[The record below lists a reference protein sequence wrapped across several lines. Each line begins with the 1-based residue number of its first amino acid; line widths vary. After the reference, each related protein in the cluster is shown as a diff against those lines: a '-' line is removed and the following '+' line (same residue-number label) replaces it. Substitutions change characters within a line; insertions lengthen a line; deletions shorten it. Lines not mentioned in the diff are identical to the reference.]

1 MQVMFK
7 MIDDHA
13 AIRMLLKDLV
23 ERKKDLRYDIILG
36 QIEETILMQWLTV
49 VQKNKWWFRPAK
61 CVVKFHLNDEH
72 GMARQDSV
80 FTLSTKIDGTVN
92 TDLEDYAKRVRDA
105 LKAMSLELREKHD
118 LDHVV
123 FDTLDARESIYIV
136 VDVEETCT
144 TQTDA

>member
-1 MQVMFK
+1 MQIMFN

-23 ERKKDLRYDIILG
+23 ERKKDLRYDIILD

-72 GMARQDSV
+72 GMALPDST
-80 FTLSTKIDGTVN
+80 FTLSTKIGGTAN
-92 TDLEDYAKRVRDA
+92 TDLENYAKRVRDA
-105 LKAMSLELREKHD
+105 LKAISLELRGKHD
-118 LDHVV
+118 LDRVV
-123 FDTLDARESIYIV
+123 FHTMDVRESIYIV

>member
-1 MQVMFK
+1 MQVMFN
-7 MIDDHA
+7 MIDDHS

-23 ERKKDLRYDIILG
+23 EHKKDLRHDIILG
-36 QIEETILMQWLTV
+36 QIEDTILMQWLTV

-72 GMARQDSV
+72 GMALPDST

-92 TDLEDYAKRVRDA
+92 KDLEDYAKRVRDA

-118 LDHVV
+118 LDRVV
-123 FDTLDARESIYIV
+123 FDTLDVRESIYIV
-136 VDVEETCT
+136 VDVEEPCT